1 VLDND
6 EESMIATYH
15 HGESG
20 YLLLDVEVLGAYD
33 ESGELY
39 LEENVNKD
47 VFGVVINEGD
57 MESFIEIVD
66 SSSSGESDVDSD
78 VQEINMEPVDVDV
91 ITVRSDDSEDSE
103 DEFEIV
109 S

>member
-1 VLDND
+1 
-6 EESMIATYH
+6 MIATYH